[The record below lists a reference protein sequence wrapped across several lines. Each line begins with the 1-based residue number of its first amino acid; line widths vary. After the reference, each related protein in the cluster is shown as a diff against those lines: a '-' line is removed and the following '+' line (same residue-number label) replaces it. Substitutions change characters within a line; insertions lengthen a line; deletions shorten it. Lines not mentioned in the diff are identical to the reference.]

1 VNEIHFQEVE
11 GTKGGIDVISADLNS
26 RLSLVDNMKK
36 EKKFRIKKNISKIS
50 NLVIILIFIVFA

>member
-1 VNEIHFQEVE
+1 VE

-26 RLSLVDNMKK
+26 RLSLVENMKK